1 MRAPFLATL
10 VLTVTLAC
18 ACFGAVMAV
27 VMAVAEPQPIAPLGV
42 TQRQDAETTLYV
54 VAFFVILP
62 ASVLLVPRIA
72 DAVARGPHREALP
85 GLAALLVAGLALGVV
100 LVRLSSVVRGGGGK
114 AALLAMLCAW
124 GAVAAALLWQAASG
138 RPWRLGGRLAALERP
153 LALAA
158 GVLALGTLLTVT
170 RLASLDPVVVLL
182 GALLVAAVVLIAWRA
197 GLEPRWGRG
206 GHVGLALDA
215 LAVALM
221 LLAIPDLVLIRP
233 EDPHA
238 SVLDRFVTGV
248 IQFHHDFLLGPANQV
263 LGGHALLVDNASQYG
278 VGSIYFLSGW
288 FELVPIGYGTM
299 ALLDG
304 LLTAL
309 LFVAGYGLLRLA
321 GTGRILAGSALAVGV
336 IALVLSRVY
345 PVGALPQEGP
355 LRFGLPLLV
364 ILAGVAAERL
374 PRRAAACDAAALA
387 TLALSSVWS
396 LEAFALTAA
405 TLAVVV
411 VTRAWLQPAG
421 ERGRLL
427 VRTAVTAVAS
437 CIAAQLVFAAVTL
450 AATGELP
457 DWGQYFAFLH
467 AFLLGELGNLT
478 YDFVRWS
485 PGLAVGAGYLA
496 SATALLLLVLRRREL
511 AVSER
516 TAVVAI
522 AGTTAYGIFQF
533 AYFVDRSA
541 PHVLPY
547 VCLPLLLAGA
557 LWLALILRI
566 RTPAASRLA
575 PYALA
580 WAAALAVL
588 LLAGAWDSAN
598 DRIGDT
604 ALAHVVPGGEG
615 PVAAVDRLVH
625 FPPLTPAASEGE
637 RMLKRFLPGERLSL
651 VLAQPNVTNETLMR
665 SGRSNRLPIADA
677 WEDSFVTDETV
688 PAISNAVD
696 SLRPGQRLL
705 LDSGMVLV
713 LAALRANP
721 GLDPLRPAVP
731 GSPAAPVQVFALAEL
746 RRRFRLEPIHRGRG
760 WVVMRL
766 ARR

>member
-1 MRAPFLATL
+1 VRAPFLATL

-27 VMAVAEPQPIAPLGV
+27 VMAAAEPHPIPRLGV
-42 TQRQDAETTLYV
+42 TQRQDAETALYI

-62 ASVLLVPRIA
+62 AAVWLVPRLA
-72 DAVARGPHREALP
+72 DALSRGPNRQALP
-85 GLAALLVAGLALGVV
+85 GLAALLAAGLALGV
-100 LVRLSSVVRGGGGK
+100 LAVRLSSVVPGGGGK
-114 AALLAMLCAW
+114 AALLAMLCGW
-124 GAVAAALLWQAASG
+124 GAVAAALLWRAASA
-138 RPWRLGGRLAALERP
+138 RPWPLADRIAALERP

-158 GVLALGTLLTVT
+158 GVLVLGTLLTVT
-170 RLASLDPVVVLL
+170 RLASLDPLVLL
-182 GALLVAAVVLIAWRA
+182 LGTALAAAVALSASRA
-197 GLEPRWGRG
+197 GLRPRRALAGRA
-206 GHVGLALDA
+206 GLSLDA
-215 LAVALM
+215 LAVILL
-221 LLAIPDLVLIRP
+221 LLAIPDLVLMRP

-238 SVLDRFVTGV
+238 SLLDRIVVGV

-278 VGSIYFLSGW
+278 VGSIYFLTGW

-304 LLTAL
+304 VLTAL
-309 LFVAGYGLLRLA
+309 FFVAGYELVRLA

-336 IALVLSRVY
+336 IALVLSRLY

-364 ILAGVAAERL
+364 ILAAVAAERL
-374 PRRAAACDAAALA
+374 PRRAGAFDAAALA

-411 VTRAWLQPAG
+411 FTRVWLRPAG
-421 ERGRLL
+421 KRGPLL
-427 VRTAVTAVAS
+427 SRTAVAGVAS
-437 CIAAQLVFAAVTL
+437 CVAAQLVFAAVTL
-450 AATGELP
+450 ATAGELP

-467 AFLLGELGNLT
+467 AFLLGELGDLT

-485 PGLAVGAGYLA
+485 PGLAVGGGYLA
-496 SATALLLLVLRRREL
+496 SAAALVLLVLRRREL
-511 AVSER
+511 AVAER

-557 LWLALILRI
+557 LWLALVLRI
-566 RTPAASRLA
+566 QAPAASRLA

-588 LLAGAWDSAN
+588 LVAGAWDSAN
-598 DRIGDT
+598 DRIGNT
-604 ALAHVVPGGEG
+604 ALAHVVPGGQG
-615 PVAAVDRLVH
+615 PIAAIDRLVH

-651 VLAQPNVTNETLMR
+651 VLAQPNVANETLMR
-665 SGRSNRLPIADA
+665 SGRANRLPIADA
-677 WEDSFVTDETV
+677 WEDSFVPDESV
-688 PAISNAVD
+688 PPIRDAVG
-696 SLRPGQRLL
+696 SLRSGRRLL
-705 LDSGMVLV
+705 LDSGMVFA
-713 LAALRANP
+713 LAALRTNP
-721 GLDPLRPAVP
+721 RLDPLQPAVP
-731 GSPAAPVQVFALAEL
+731 GSPAAPVQVFALSEL
-746 RRRFRLEPIHRGRG
+746 RRRFRLEPVHRGGG